1 MLKHE
6 KIVEVHLGD
15 TYSLTI
21 TDRIVTVTL
30 ARIKKDKDKD
40 RGIVDNSNLNQ
51 EKDYLTPDYLFP
63 LFFS

>member
-40 RGIVDNSNLNQ
+40 RGIVDSR
-51 EKDYLTPDYLFP
+51 
-63 LFFS
+63 

>member
-6 KIVEVHLGD
+6 EIVEVHLGD

-30 ARIKKDKDKD
+30 IKKDKDEDK
-40 RGIVDNSNLNQ
+40 GIVTLKSGKGSLF
-51 EKDYLTPDYLFP
+51 LFP